1 MAVNYQIYRPEWR
14 GWNPGERESFFAAI
28 ERHQR
33 AAWRVTLVSGFA
45 NVAMAV
51 ALSVLVAPL
60 FYSVVILALD
70 LVNLMTPM
78 PNVVD
83 GVYQVIDPILDSPI
97 SPTIV
102 DWLRFVFWA
111 SLPGLCWFSCV
122 LLGVRRML
130 RVSGLFDVDEVA
142 ARTPNPHVLAEQ
154 RVANVIMEMSI
165 AASVPLP
172 RVLIAP
178 RATLNAAVFGSDAQH
193 ATIVISQGLLSRLN
207 RDEMQGV
214 AAHLIACIANGD
226 MRIGMRA
233 AQTLALFAIFGRISS
248 IVIDGR
254 GASRRLL
261 RILRA
266 LSLPTAASARTLYSE
281 LGDPLAPSQE
291 PQQRPKRD
299 SGVLGKLRVVLLAA
313 LWGPVAIAG
322 FFGGYVGTFLLGP
335 LLALVWRRRKYM
347 ADATAVRLTRDPD
360 TLGQALQK
368 ISASGS
374 RATLAPT
381 VAHLSIVQP
390 DSGTE
395 GILGG
400 VVPMFPSLARRL
412 RAMATLGA
420 QLDGEPAQ
428 LPLRTVAILA
438 AGVSVIAPLVLF
450 AVALLAYLSLAVSLF
465 ATGMTVGL
473 AHVTLRWL
481 GSFLT

>member
-60 FYSVVILALD
+60 FYSLVILTLD
-70 LVNLMTPM
+70 LANLLTPM
-78 PNVVD
+78 PNLVD
-83 GVYQVIDPILDSPI
+83 GVYRVIDPILDSPA

-111 SLPGLCWFSCV
+111 SLPGLFWFGCV
-122 LLGVRRML
+122 LLAVRRML
-130 RVSGLFDVDEVA
+130 RVSGLFDVDEVP
-142 ARTPNPHVLAEQ
+142 ARTPNPYVLAEQ
-154 RVANVIMEMSI
+154 RLANVIMEMSI
-165 AASVPLP
+165 AANLPLP

-178 RATLNAAVFGSDAQH
+178 RGTLNAAVFGSDPEH
-193 ATIVISQGLLSRLN
+193 ATIVISQGLLTRLT

-226 MRIGMRA
+226 MRIGLRA

-248 IVIDGR
+248 IVLDGR
-254 GASRRLL
+254 SASRRLL

-266 LSLPTAASARTLYSE
+266 LSWPTAASARALYSE
-281 LGDPLAPSQE
+281 LGDPLAPSEE
-291 PQQRPKRD
+291 PVQRPQRED
-299 SGVLGKLRVVLLAA
+299 SLLGKLRVVLLVA
-313 LWGPVAIAG
+313 LWGPIVIAG
-322 FFGGYVGTFLLGP
+322 FFGGYVGTFLLAP
-335 LLALVWRRRKYM
+335 LLALVWRRRKYL
-347 ADATAVRLTRDPD
+347 ADATAVRLTRDPE

-368 ISASGS
+368 ISAGGS
-374 RATLAPT
+374 HATLAPT
-381 VAHLSIVQP
+381 IAHLSIVQP
-390 DSGTE
+390 DNATA

-412 RAMATLGA
+412 RAMGTLGA
-420 QLDGEPAQ
+420 HLEREPER
-428 LPLRTVAILA
+428 LPVRTVVILTA
-438 AGVSVIAPLVLF
+438 AVSVVAPLVLF

-481 GSFLT
+481 GSLLT

>member
-1 MAVNYQIYRPEWR
+1 MAANYQLYRPEWR
-14 GWNPGERESFFAAI
+14 GGNPGERESFFAAI

-51 ALSVLVAPL
+51 ALSVLIAPL
-60 FYSVVILALD
+60 FYSIAILALD
-70 LVNLMTPM
+70 LVNLATPM
-78 PNVVD
+78 PNLVD
-83 GVYQVIDPILDSPI
+83 GVYQVLDPILDSPT

-111 SLPGLCWFSCV
+111 SMPGLLWFGCV

-130 RVSGLFDVDEVA
+130 RVSGLFDVDDVP
-142 ARTPNPHVLAEQ
+142 ARLPNPHVLAEQ
-154 RVANVIMEMSI
+154 RLTNVIMEMSM
-165 AASVPLP
+165 AASLPLP
-172 RVLIAP
+172 RILIAP
-178 RATLNAAVFGSDAQH
+178 RASLNAAVFGSNPVH
-193 ATIVISQGLLSRLN
+193 ATIVISQGLLTRLN

-226 MRIGMRA
+226 MRIGLRA

-248 IVIDGR
+248 IVLDGR

-261 RILRA
+261 RILRS
-266 LSLPTAASARTLYSE
+266 LSFPTTASARALYRE
-281 LGDPLAPSQE
+281 LGDPLAPNEE
-291 PQQRPKRD
+291 PQQRPKREN
-299 SGVLGKLRVVLLAA
+299 SILGKLRAVLLAA

-335 LLALVWRRRKYM
+335 LLALVWRRRKYL

-368 ISASGS
+368 IAASGS

-390 DSGTE
+390 DSGT

-420 QLDGEPAQ
+420 HLDREPER
-428 LPLRTVAILA
+428 LPPRIVVILTAAI
-438 AGVSVIAPLVLF
+438 GVTAPLVLL
-450 AVALLAYLSLAVSLF
+450 VIALLAYLSLAVSLF

-481 GSFLT
+481 GSLLT

>member
-1 MAVNYQIYRPEWR
+1 MAANYQIYRPEWR
-14 GWNPGERESFFAAI
+14 GWKPGERESFFAAI
-28 ERHQR
+28 ERHRR
-33 AAWRVTLVSGFA
+33 AAWRVTLVSALA

-60 FYSVVILALD
+60 FYSVVILLLD
-70 LVNLMTPM
+70 LVNLLTPM
-78 PNVVD
+78 PNLVD
-83 GVYQVIDPILDSPI
+83 GVYRVVDPILDSPTA
-97 SPTIV
+97 PTIA

-111 SLPGLCWFSCV
+111 SLPGLFWFGCV
-122 LLGVRRML
+122 LLGLRRML
-130 RVSGLFDVDEVA
+130 RISGLFDVREVP
-142 ARTPNPHVLAEQ
+142 ARTPNPYVLAEQ
-154 RVANVIMEMSI
+154 RLANVIMEMSI
-165 AASVPLP
+165 AASLPLP

-178 RATLNAAVFGSDAQH
+178 RATLNAAVLGSDPEH
-193 ATIVISQGLLSRLN
+193 ATIVISQGLLSRLD
-207 RDEMQGV
+207 RDELQGV
-214 AAHLIACIANGD
+214 AAHLISCIANGD
-226 MRIGMRA
+226 MRIGLRA

-261 RILRA
+261 HILRA
-266 LSLPTAASARTLYSE
+266 LSLPTAASARALYNE
-281 LGDPLAPSQE
+281 LGDPLAPREE
-291 PQQRPKRD
+291 PQRPQREN
-299 SGVLGKLRVVLLAA
+299 SVLDKLRVVLLVA

-335 LLALVWRRRKYM
+335 LLAIAWRRRKYM

-368 ISASGS
+368 IASGGS

-381 VAHLSIVQP
+381 VAHLSVVQP
-390 DSGTE
+390 DSGTD

-412 RAMATLGA
+412 RALATLGA
-420 QLDGEPAQ
+420 HLDREPAR
-428 LPLRTVAILA
+428 LPLRTVVILT
-438 AGVSVIAPLVLF
+438 AGISAMAPLVLF
-450 AVALLAYLSLAVSLF
+450 VVAALAYLSLAISLF

-481 GSFLT
+481 GSFLV

>member
-1 MAVNYQIYRPEWR
+1 
-14 GWNPGERESFFAAI
+14 
-28 ERHQR
+28 
-33 AAWRVTLVSGFA
+33 
-45 NVAMAV
+45 MAV
-51 ALSVLVAPL
+51 ALSVLIAPL
-60 FYSVVILALD
+60 FYSIVILALD
-70 LVNLMTPM
+70 LVNLATPM
-78 PNVVD
+78 PNLVD
-83 GVYQVIDPILDSPI
+83 GVYRVIDPILDSPT

-111 SLPGLCWFSCV
+111 SLPGLLWFGCV
-122 LLGVRRML
+122 LVAVRRML
-130 RVSGLFDVDEVA
+130 RVSGLFDIDDVA
-142 ARTPNPHVLAEQ
+142 ARMPNPHVLAEQ
-154 RVANVIMEMSI
+154 RLTNVIMEMSM
-165 AASVPLP
+165 AASLPLP
-172 RVLIAP
+172 RILIAP
-178 RATLNAAVFGSDAQH
+178 HASLNAAVLGSNPAH
-193 ATIVISQGLLSRLN
+193 ATIIVSQGLLARLN

-226 MRIGMRA
+226 MRIGLRA

-248 IVIDGR
+248 IVVDGR
-254 GASRRLL
+254 GTSRRLL
-261 RILRA
+261 RMLRS
-266 LSLPTAASARTLYSE
+266 LSFPTMASARALYSE
-281 LGDPLAPSQE
+281 LGDPLAPSEE
-291 PQQRPKRD
+291 PQQRPKRE
-299 SGVLGKLRVVLLAA
+299 SSVLGKFRAVLLAA

-368 ISASGS
+368 IAAGGS

-390 DSGTE
+390 DSGIA

-420 QLDGEPAQ
+420 HLDREPER
-428 LPLRTVAILA
+428 LPRRTVVIITAAI
-438 AGVSVIAPLVLF
+438 GVTAPLVLLV
-450 AVALLAYLSLAVSLF
+450 VALLAYLSLAVSLF

-481 GSFLT
+481 GSLLI

>member
-1 MAVNYQIYRPEWR
+1 MAANYQIYRPEWR
-14 GWNPGERESFFAAI
+14 GWNPGEREGFFAAI

-33 AAWRVTLVSGFA
+33 AAWRVTLVSAFA

-60 FYSVVILALD
+60 FYSVVILLLD
-70 LVNLMTPM
+70 LVNLVTPM
-78 PNVVD
+78 PNLVD
-83 GVYQVIDPILDSPI
+83 GVYAVLDPILDSPT
-97 SPTIV
+97 SPTVV

-111 SLPGLCWFSCV
+111 SLPGLFWFGCV
-122 LLGVRRML
+122 LLALRRML
-130 RVSGLFDVDEVA
+130 RISGLFDAGEMPGRA
-142 ARTPNPHVLAEQ
+142 PNPYVLAEQ
-154 RVANVIMEMSI
+154 RLANVIMEMSI
-165 AASVPLP
+165 AASLPLP

-178 RATLNAAVFGSDAQH
+178 RATLNAAVLGSDAEH
-193 ATIVISQGLLSRLN
+193 ATILVSQGLLARLN

-214 AAHLIACIANGD
+214 AAHLVACIANGD

-248 IVIDGR
+248 IVASG

-261 RILRA
+261 HILRA
-266 LSLPTAASARTLYSE
+266 LSLPTAASARALYSE
-281 LGDPLAPSQE
+281 LGDPLAPPE
-291 PQQRPKRD
+291 AARERPKRGT
-299 SGVLGKLRVVLLAA
+299 SILGKLRIVLLAA
-313 LWGPVAIAG
+313 LWGPLAIAG

-335 LLALVWRRRKYM
+335 LLAIVWRRRKYM

-360 TLGQALQK
+360 TLGQALQR
-368 ISASGS
+368 IADGGS

-381 VAHLSIVQP
+381 VAHLSVVQP
-390 DSGTE
+390 DGAVD

-412 RAMATLGA
+412 RALATLGA
-420 QLDGEPAQ
+420 HLDREPAR
-428 LPLRTVAILA
+428 LPLRTTVILT
-438 AGVSVIAPLVLF
+438 AGISVMAPLVLF
-450 AVALLAYLSLAVSLF
+450 AVAALAYLSLAVSLF

-473 AHVTLRWL
+473 AHVTLRWV